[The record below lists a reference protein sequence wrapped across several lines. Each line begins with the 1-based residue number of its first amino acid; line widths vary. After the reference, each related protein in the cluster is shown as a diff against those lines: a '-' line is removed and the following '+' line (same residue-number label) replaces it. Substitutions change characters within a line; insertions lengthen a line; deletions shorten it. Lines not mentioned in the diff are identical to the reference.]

1 MFCVSGH
8 EAHEILAP
16 RPKVEPTFPGG
27 PVEGNHWA
35 TREVPSKKQALNPE
49 KKVQKLHR
57 LGRDSPG
64 HLAPAGRT
72 QPCQGTGCLL
82 HRAEA
87 KTYCH
92 RWDRQ
97 PGCQLPSSSGP

>member
-1 MFCVSGH
+1 MFCVSGY
-8 EAHEILAP
+8 EAHKILVL
-16 RPKVEPTFPGG
+16 RPTVKFPGG
-27 PVEGNHWA
+27 PVESNHWA
-35 TREVPSKKQALNPE
+35 TREVPSKKQALNPK

-57 LGRDSPG
+57 LGRYSPG

-72 QPCQGTGCLL
+72 RPSSRAQGCLF

-97 PGCQLPSSSGP
+97 PGC